1 MHIESYVR
9 EGERIVRNVVFIKV
23 NPYNFNFNMF
33 VPLQKKNKKTLLG
46 DEYYYYFLCFK
57 SNCIFLFF
65 LSKELIFLC
74 FYIILIY

>member
-33 VPLQKKNKKTLLG
+33 VPLQKKKKNKKTLLG

-65 LSKELIFLC
+65 LSKELIFYV
-74 FYIILIY
+74 FISF